1 MYQFHLSI
9 GDWSGDGHGR
19 SEDFTVASNAPV
31 ETVREAHYKIP
42 EVTEVDIES
51 ICSEYGEDEIDAE
64 TVQVLKDMGFQ
75 FENSSGMGEGIV
87 NVPEMARLWIFL
99 LQKADPSLKLEI
111 KDDDIPNLQFCLVL
125 MIRADTSVSGVWT
138 LFPIRILRL
147 SMSGNSCGQKTDI
160 RENGYGNYY
169 FFHRI
174 EFGAWQFAKR
184 GFAAQTGGLPI
195 CPQGASGCL
204 LQYGF

>member
-75 FENSSGMGEGIV
+75 FENSWE
-87 NVPEMARLWIFL
+87 
-99 LQKADPSLKLEI
+99 KA
-111 KDDDIPNLQFCLVL
+111 
-125 MIRADTSVSGVWT
+125 
-138 LFPIRILRL
+138 L
-147 SMSGNSCGQKTDI
+147 SMCQRWPDCG
-160 RENGYGNYY
+160 
-169 FFHRI
+169 FFFCR
-174 EFGAWQFAKR
+174 R
-184 GFAAQTGGLPI
+184 PI
-195 CPQGASGCL
+195 HH
-204 LQYGF
+204 

>member
-75 FENSSGMGEGIV
+75 FENSSGM
-87 NVPEMARLWIFL
+87 A
-99 LQKADPSLKLEI
+99 
-111 KDDDIPNLQFCLVL
+111 
-125 MIRADTSVSGVWT
+125 
-138 LFPIRILRL
+138 L
-147 SMSGNSCGQKTDI
+147 SMCQRWPDCG
-160 RENGYGNYY
+160 
-169 FFHRI
+169 FFFCR
-174 EFGAWQFAKR
+174 R
-184 GFAAQTGGLPI
+184 PI
-195 CPQGASGCL
+195 HH
-204 LQYGF
+204 

>member
-75 FENSSGMGEGIV
+75 FENQFPGMGGRHCQCARDGPTVDFSFAEGRSII
-87 NVPEMARLWIFL
+87 E
-99 LQKADPSLKLEI
+99 
-111 KDDDIPNLQFCLVL
+111 
-125 MIRADTSVSGVWT
+125 T
-138 LFPIRILRL
+138 
-147 SMSGNSCGQKTDI
+147 GN
-160 RENGYGNYY
+160 
-169 FFHRI
+169 
-174 EFGAWQFAKR
+174 KR
-184 GFAAQTGGLPI
+184 
-195 CPQGASGCL
+195 
-204 LQYGF
+204 

>member
-99 LQKADPSLKLEI
+99 LQKADPTSKDKRKKKRKKPDRRNDLLE
-111 KDDDIPNLQFCLVL
+111 
-125 MIRADTSVSGVWT
+125 
-138 LFPIRILRL
+138 
-147 SMSGNSCGQKTDI
+147 
-160 RENGYGNYY
+160 E
-169 FFHRI
+169 
-174 EFGAWQFAKR
+174 KR
-184 GFAAQTGGLPI
+184 CRPYPAMA
-195 CPQGASGCL
+195 
-204 LQYGF
+204 

>member
-31 ETVREAHYKIP
+31 EAHYKIP

-111 KDDDIPNLQFCLVL
+111 KDDDIPNLQFCG
-125 MIRADTSVSGVWT
+125 ADDKGRHIGKV
-138 LFPIRILRL
+138 
-147 SMSGNSCGQKTDI
+147 
-160 RENGYGNYY
+160 GYGL
-169 FFHRI
+169 FSR
-174 EFGAWQFAKR
+174 
-184 GFAAQTGGLPI
+184 
-195 CPQGASGCL
+195 
-204 LQYGF
+204 

>member
-87 NVPEMARLWIFL
+87 NVPEMA
-99 LQKADPSLKLEI
+99 DPSLKLEI
-111 KDDDIPNLQFCLVL
+111 KDDDIPNLQFCG
-125 MIRADTSVSGVWT
+125 ADDKGRHIGKV
-138 LFPIRILRL
+138 
-147 SMSGNSCGQKTDI
+147 
-160 RENGYGNYY
+160 GYGL
-169 FFHRI
+169 FSR
-174 EFGAWQFAKR
+174 
-184 GFAAQTGGLPI
+184 
-195 CPQGASGCL
+195 
-204 LQYGF
+204 

>member
-51 ICSEYGEDEIDAE
+51 ICSEYGEDEI
-64 TVQVLKDMGFQ
+64 
-75 FENSSGMGEGIV
+75 ENSSGMGEGIV

-111 KDDDIPNLQFCLVL
+111 KDDDIPNLQFCG
-125 MIRADTSVSGVWT
+125 ADDKGRHIGKV
-138 LFPIRILRL
+138 
-147 SMSGNSCGQKTDI
+147 
-160 RENGYGNYY
+160 GYGL
-169 FFHRI
+169 FSR
-174 EFGAWQFAKR
+174 
-184 GFAAQTGGLPI
+184 
-195 CPQGASGCL
+195 
-204 LQYGF
+204 

>member
-75 FENSSGMGEGIV
+75 FENSSRDGRRHCQC
-87 NVPEMARLWIFL
+87 ARDGPTVDFL

-111 KDDDIPNLQFCLVL
+111 KDDDIPNLQFCG
-125 MIRADTSVSGVWT
+125 ADDKGRHIGKV
-138 LFPIRILRL
+138 
-147 SMSGNSCGQKTDI
+147 
-160 RENGYGNYY
+160 GYGL
-169 FFHRI
+169 FSR
-174 EFGAWQFAKR
+174 
-184 GFAAQTGGLPI
+184 
-195 CPQGASGCL
+195 
-204 LQYGF
+204 

>member
-111 KDDDIPNLQFCLVL
+111 KDDDIPNLQFCGADV
-125 MIRADTSVSGVWT
+125 RADTSVKWGMDS
-138 LFPIRILRL
+138 FPDKNLATINVRKLLRPENRYKGERLWKLLLL
-147 SMSGNSCGQKTDI
+147 SP
-160 RENGYGNYY
+160 
-169 FFHRI
+169 H
-174 EFGAWQFAKR
+174 
-184 GFAAQTGGLPI
+184 
-195 CPQGASGCL
+195 
-204 LQYGF
+204 

>member
-111 KDDDIPNLQFCLVL
+111 KDDDIPNLQFCG
-125 MIRADTSVSGVWT
+125 ADEKGRHIGKV
-138 LFPIRILRL
+138 
-147 SMSGNSCGQKTDI
+147 
-160 RENGYGNYY
+160 GYGL
-169 FFHRI
+169 FSR
-174 EFGAWQFAKR
+174 
-184 GFAAQTGGLPI
+184 
-195 CPQGASGCL
+195 
-204 LQYGF
+204 